1 MASRR
6 SDLRI
11 LCSGA
16 IAAALTFAAA
26 GAAAQTPGGQASSG
40 QGLRTLSWPG
50 KAQAPRAE
58 QGASRAAPSQADPA
72 HTATAP
78 ESAPP
83 QVQPSVLPDYT
94 AATPAFPRGLTPAT
108 AFGAPAVVRGGG
120 AYASAPAAYQPA
132 PAPSAPAPT
141 VQAAMTAP
149 VAPTPVP
156 STAVPHTPVP
166 QTPLPQTPVA
176 STPAQPAT
184 SADDPMAPRA
194 DAPIW
199 RMMGSERTDAAQA
212 PVPAEEQGLAA
223 PQPAPQ
229 PVDGAD
235 RDGARY
241 YSVHRQAGRAPDP
254 TTLPA
259 PFFLDSAPVDLA
271 EPPPPPTLLRQGG
284 LAPSVADTGL

>member
-11 LCSGA
+11 LCSGV
-16 IAAALTFAAA
+16 IAAALTFAAS
-26 GAAAQTPGGQASSG
+26 GAAAQAAGQTSG
-40 QGLRTLSWPG
+40 QSGLRTLSWPG
-50 KAQAPRAE
+50 KAESPRAE
-58 QGASRAAPSQADPA
+58 QRAPAARAA
-72 HTATAP
+72 ATP

-108 AFGAPAVVRGGG
+108 AFGAPAVVRGGA
-120 AYASAPAAYQPA
+120 AYASTPAAYQPA
-132 PAPSAPAPT
+132 PAPT
-141 VQAAMTAP
+141 GQAAATAP
-149 VAPTPVP
+149 VVQTPVP
-156 STAVPHTPVP
+156 STAVP
-166 QTPLPQTPVA
+166 QTALPQTPVA
-176 STPAQPAT
+176 SPRTRPTP
-184 SADDPMAPRA
+184 ADDPMAPRA
-194 DAPIW
+194 DAPVW
-199 RMMGSERTDAAQA
+199 RLMGAERTDAAPA
-212 PVPAEEQGLAA
+212 PVPANGQGPGA

-229 PVDGAD
+229 PVDSAD

-271 EPPPPPTLLRQGG
+271 EPPPPPTLVRQGG